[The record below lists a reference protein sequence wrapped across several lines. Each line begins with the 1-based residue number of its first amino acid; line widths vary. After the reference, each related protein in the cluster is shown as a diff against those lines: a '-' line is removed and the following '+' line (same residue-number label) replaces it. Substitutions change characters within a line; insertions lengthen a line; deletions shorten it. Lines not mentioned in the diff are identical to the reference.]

1 MSARRRA
8 TRAGSLLALV
18 AALAVGAGAPLA
30 AAQTS
35 SPTPATTAPASIAS
49 TVPAGPSSARTTA
62 TTGGAPTPTTTVA
75 PPPGLRVA
83 SFGSTLPINA
93 PGQRLS
99 MVRVTAE
106 PGTKVPTH
114 VHPGVVMMRV
124 EAGTAVYTLERGD
137 MVVIDRKGRSR
148 TESAP
153 TEFTIRKGETLVELP
168 LTVHRA
174 ENRGKR
180 RFVGTQALLTDDALA
195 PSLPPD
201 GVLAPPI
208 TLSTEIVSVDSIL
221 SNALP
226 NLRYGWNHLVGTA
239 TLAGQPVLCDML
251 GNVSYESGR
260 GPFFGFVTFSWPDGS
275 AIVTEMY
282 GRAIPQSDGG
292 SIVEA
297 LLTITGGTGR
307 YAAAGG
313 YGTFVGRRDAAV
325 GAPVR
330 SEFTL
335 VPTPGPASG
344 ATPAPTSA
352 SAPAPTPTAAPAR

>member
-1 MSARRRA
+1 MPAVRRPIVA
-8 TRAGSLLALV
+8 VSLLALLV
-18 AALAVGAGAPLA
+18 LVGPGVPGAGA
-30 AAQTS
+30 QTT
-35 SPTPATTAPASIAS
+35 SPTTSPAS
-49 TVPAGPSSARTTA
+49 PSVARTTT
-62 TTGGAPTPTTTVA
+62 TTGGAPTTATTAA
-75 PPPGLRVA
+75 PPPGLRVQ
-83 SFGSTLPINA
+83 SFGSTDPINA

-99 MVRVTAE
+99 MVRVTAK
-106 PGTKVPTH
+106 PGAEVPTH

-124 EAGTAVYTLERGD
+124 EEGAAVFTVEAGD
-137 MVVIDRKGRSR
+137 MLVIDRKGRSR

-153 TEFTIRKGETLVELP
+153 TEFTIRAGETLVELP

-174 ENRGKR
+174 VNRGTR
-180 RFVGTQALLTDDALA
+180 RFVGTQAILVGDALA
-195 PSLPPD
+195 NSLPPD
-201 GVLAPPI
+201 GVLRPPI
-208 TLSTEIVSVDSIL
+208 TLTTEIASVGTIL
-221 SNALP
+221 ADALP

-239 TLAGQPVLCDML
+239 TLDGQPVLCDML

-260 GPFFGFVTFSWPDGS
+260 GPFFGFVTFTWPDGS

-297 LLTITGGTGR
+297 LLTVSGGTGR

-330 SEFTL
+330 SLFTL
-335 VPTPGPASG
+335 VPTP
-344 ATPAPTSA
+344 T
-352 SAPAPTPTAAPAR
+352 R

>member
-1 MSARRRA
+1 MPAVRRPIVA
-8 TRAGSLLALV
+8 VSLLALL
-18 AALAVGAGAPLA
+18 ALVGPGVPGAGA
-30 AAQTS
+30 QTT
-35 SPTPATTAPASIAS
+35 SPTTSPAS
-49 TVPAGPSSARTTA
+49 PAVARTTT
-62 TTGGAPTPTTTVA
+62 TTGGAPTTATTAA
-75 PPPGLRVA
+75 PPPGLRVQ
-83 SFGSTLPINA
+83 SFGSTDPINA

-99 MVRVTAE
+99 MVRVTAK
-106 PGTKVPTH
+106 PGAEVPTH

-124 EAGTAVYTLERGD
+124 EEGAAVFTVEAGD
-137 MVVIDRKGRSR
+137 MLVIDRKGRSR

-153 TEFTIRKGETLVELP
+153 TEFTIRAGETLVELP

-174 ENRGKR
+174 VNRGTR
-180 RFVGTQALLTDDALA
+180 RFVGTQAILVGDALA
-195 PSLPPD
+195 NSLPPD
-201 GVLAPPI
+201 GVLRPPI
-208 TLSTEIVSVDSIL
+208 TLTTEIASVGTIL
-221 SNALP
+221 ADALP

-239 TLAGQPVLCDML
+239 TLDGQPVLCDML

-260 GPFFGFVTFSWPDGS
+260 GPFFGFVTFTWPDGS

-297 LLTITGGTGR
+297 LLTVSGGTGR

-330 SEFTL
+330 SLFTL
-335 VPTPGPASG
+335 VPTP
-344 ATPAPTSA
+344 T
-352 SAPAPTPTAAPAR
+352 R

>member
-1 MSARRRA
+1 MSAVRRPIVA
-8 TRAGSLLALV
+8 VSLLALG
-18 AALAVGAGAPLA
+18 ALVGPGAPGAGA
-30 AAQTS
+30 QTS
-35 SPTPATTAPASIAS
+35 GPTPAS

-62 TTGGAPTPTTTVA
+62 TTGGAPTTATTAA
-75 PPPGLRVA
+75 PPPGLRVQ
-83 SFGSTLPINA
+83 SFGATDPINA
-93 PGQRLS
+93 PGQRLA
-99 MVRVTAE
+99 MVRVTAK
-106 PGTKVPTH
+106 PGAEVPTH

-124 EAGTAVYTLERGD
+124 EEGAAVFTVDVGE
-137 MVVIDRKGRSR
+137 MMVIDRKGRTR

-174 ENRGKR
+174 ENRGAT
-180 RFVGTQALLTDDALA
+180 RFVGTQAILTGDALA
-195 PSLPPD
+195 TSLPPD
-201 GVLAPPI
+201 GVLRPPI
-208 TLSTEIVSVDSIL
+208 TLTTEIASVGSIL
-221 SNALP
+221 NDALP

-239 TLAGQPVLCDML
+239 TLDGQPVLCDML

-260 GPFFGFVTFSWPDGS
+260 GPFFGFVTFGWPDGS
-275 AIVTEMY
+275 AIVAEMY

-335 VPTPGPASG
+335 VPTPGPTSG
-344 ATPAPTSA
+344 A
-352 SAPAPTPTAAPAR
+352 APAPTPGR

>member
-1 MSARRRA
+1 MPAVRRPIVA
-8 TRAGSLLALV
+8 VSLLALL
-18 AALAVGAGAPLA
+18 ALVGPGVPGAGA
-30 AAQTS
+30 QTT
-35 SPTPATTAPASIAS
+35 SPTTSPASRS
-49 TVPAGPSSARTTA
+49 VARTTT
-62 TTGGAPTPTTTVA
+62 TTGGAPTTATTAA
-75 PPPGLRVA
+75 PPPGLRVQ
-83 SFGSTLPINA
+83 SFGSTDPINA

-99 MVRVTAE
+99 MVRVTAK
-106 PGTKVPTH
+106 PGAEVPTH

-124 EAGTAVYTLERGD
+124 EEGAAVFTVEAGD
-137 MVVIDRKGRSR
+137 MLVIDRKGRSR

-153 TEFTIRKGETLVELP
+153 TEFTIRAGETLVGLP

-174 ENRGKR
+174 VNRGTR
-180 RFVGTQALLTDDALA
+180 RFVGTQAILVGDALA
-195 PSLPPD
+195 NSLPPD
-201 GVLAPPI
+201 GVLRPPI
-208 TLSTEIVSVDSIL
+208 TLTTEIASVGTIL
-221 SNALP
+221 ADALP

-239 TLAGQPVLCDML
+239 TLDGQPVLCDML

-260 GPFFGFVTFSWPDGS
+260 GPFFGFVTFTWPDGS

-297 LLTITGGTGR
+297 LLTVSGGTGR

-330 SEFTL
+330 SLFTL
-335 VPTPGPASG
+335 VPTP
-344 ATPAPTSA
+344 T
-352 SAPAPTPTAAPAR
+352 R